1 MNIKRTIA
9 AVIRA
14 PLLAGDSIPNMANTE
29 EGGGGNRGRER
40 EERWKGE
47 RERERE
53 GGRDLNS
60 HRVPIHTQG
69 LRLTNYDHDHTQYLY
84 S

>member
-29 EGGGGNRGRER
+29 EESGGGGREGER
-40 EERWKGE
+40 EEE
-47 RERERE
+47 RKKVKFKLAQ
-53 GGRDLNS
+53 GTL
-60 HRVPIHTQG
+60 HTHIHTETHQ
-69 LRLTNYDHDHTQYLY
+69 
-84 S
+84 

>member
-1 MNIKRTIA
+1 MNINKTIA

-29 EGGGGNRGRER
+29 KGGRER
-40 EERWKGE
+40 EERE
-47 RERERE
+47 RER
-53 GGRDLNS
+53 DLAKLTQGIS
-60 HRVPIHTQG
+60 IHIHT
-69 LRLTNYDHDHTQYLY
+69 RLTDYDHDHTEYLY